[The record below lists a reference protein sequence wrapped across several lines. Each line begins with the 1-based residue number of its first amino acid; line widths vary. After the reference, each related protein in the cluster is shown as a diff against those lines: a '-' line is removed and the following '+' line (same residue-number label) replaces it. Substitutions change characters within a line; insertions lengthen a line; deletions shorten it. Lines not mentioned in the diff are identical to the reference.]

1 MQHLVTDQA
10 DAIAAEARLA
20 QRRLGSLNWSMPVEL
35 DHALAFAAAD
45 QHVEALHR
53 RRLSASA
60 RSPSACES
68 AASRLLEAACKQ
80 S

>member
-1 MQHLVTDQA
+1 MQHLVADEA

-53 RRLSASA
+53 HVKLERLDPVDGHA
-60 RSPSACES
+60 
-68 AASRLLEAACKQ
+68 
-80 S
+80 

>member
-1 MQHLVTDQA
+1 MQHLVTDEA

-53 RRLSASA
+53 HIKLERLDPLDRNA
-60 RSPSACES
+60 
-68 AASRLLEAACKQ
+68 
-80 S
+80 